1 MGRVTQAIIRKK
13 RVLPAPGEV
22 FVKRGD
28 KVSST
33 TIVAKGKV
41 RNPYIQSIRLDLKL
55 GVDAG
60 SVGPYLL
67 KKVGNEVKK
76 DEVIALHRSFFG
88 RTKVCRASIDGS
100 IEAFLPTSGQLLI
113 RGAPI
118 AIEVKA
124 HIPGKVVEVLPEEG
138 AVIEA
143 NAKSVEGVFGV
154 GGETHGDVMLAVER
168 PDEALMEAAIEEEHN
183 GKIVVGGST
192 TTLEALRKAREVGAK
207 AIIVGGVDEKDLTT
221 LLGYELGF
229 GITGNEALGTTL
241 ILTEGFGP
249 RPMDEEIFN
258 MLRSFQGKLACVD
271 GTTQIRARMLR
282 PEIIIPLG

>member
-192 TTLEALRKAREVGAK
+192 TTLEALRKAHEVGAK

>member
-22 FVKRGD
+22 FVKKGD

-100 IEAFLPTSGQLLI
+100 IEAFLPSSGQLLI

-154 GGETHGDVMLAVER
+154 GGETHGDVMLAVEK

-229 GITGNEALGTTL
+229 GITGNEALGMTL

-282 PEIIIPLG
+282 PEVIIPIG

>member
-22 FVKRGD
+22 FVKKGD

-100 IEAFLPTSGQLLI
+100 IEAFLPSSGQLLI

-154 GGETHGDVMLAVER
+154 GGETHGDVMLAVEK
-168 PDEALMEAAIEEEHN
+168 PDEALMEAAIDEEHN

-229 GITGNEALGTTL
+229 GITGNEALGMTL

-282 PEIIIPLG
+282 PEVIIPIG